1 MSKLISFALSFFSGD
16 KKLYIALGLSL
27 ILLGYFYLRLDST
40 KAKLEKSQ
48 SDLALALEINR
59 NNEAKLKELTQIH
72 KAELKAI
79 NEANT
84 QKNEVKESVQYV
96 KEYIYKSNENNI
108 TKLFNDVV
116 DRLWDANSTSSNQNR
131 NSKSYNSA
139 RVINTKPPWKAN
151 SKKWTRYFKCLF
163 YAFLQIQTVWNSDK
177 QNKGAK

>member
-40 KAKLEKSQ
+40 KAELEKSQ

-84 QKNEVKESVQYV
+84 QKNQVQERVQYV
-96 KEYIYKSNENNI
+96 KEYIYKSNENNL

-116 DRLWDANSTSSNQNR
+116 DRLWDDNCASSNQNR
-131 NSKSYNSA
+131 NSKSENTTRA
-139 RVINTKPPWKAN
+139 TNTKPH
-151 SKKWTRYFKCLF
+151 
-163 YAFLQIQTVWNSDK
+163 
-177 QNKGAK
+177 

>member
-48 SDLALALEINR
+48 SDLALVLEINR

-79 NEANT
+79 NEANN
-84 QKNEVKESVQYV
+84 QKNEVQKKVQYV

-131 NSKSYNSA
+131 NSKS
-139 RVINTKPPWKAN
+139 
-151 SKKWTRYFKCLF
+151 
-163 YAFLQIQTVWNSDK
+163 
-177 QNKGAK
+177 

>member
-1 MSKLISFALSFFSGD
+1 MINLLFGNA
-16 KKLYIALGLSL
+16 KLYIALVLMA
-27 ILLGYFYLRLDST
+27 ILAGYFYLRLDST

-79 NEANT
+79 NEANN
-84 QKNEVKESVQYV
+84 QKNQVQKKVQYV

-116 DRLWDANSTSSNQNR
+116 DRLWDANRASGNQNR
-131 NSKSYNSA
+131 NSKS
-139 RVINTKPPWKAN
+139 
-151 SKKWTRYFKCLF
+151 
-163 YAFLQIQTVWNSDK
+163 
-177 QNKGAK
+177 

>member
-16 KKLYIALGLSL
+16 KKLYITLGLSL

-79 NEANT
+79 NEANN
-84 QKNEVKESVQYV
+84 QKNEVQKKVQYV
-96 KEYIYKSNENNI
+96 KEYIYKSNENNL
-108 TKLFNDVV
+108 TKLFNNVV
-116 DRLWDANSTSSNQNR
+116 DRLWSSNTTSSDKNR
-131 NSKSYNSA
+131 NSKSENTTRATNS
-139 RVINTKPPWKAN
+139 KPP
-151 SKKWTRYFKCLF
+151 
-163 YAFLQIQTVWNSDK
+163 
-177 QNKGAK
+177 

>member
-1 MSKLISFALSFFSGD
+1 MINLLFGNA
-16 KKLYIALGLSL
+16 KLYIALVLMA
-27 ILLGYFYLRLDST
+27 ILAGYFYLRLYST

-79 NEANT
+79 NEANN
-84 QKNEVKESVQYV
+84 QKNEVQKKVQYV

-116 DRLWDANSTSSNQNR
+116 DRLWDANRASSNQNR
-131 NSKSYNSA
+131 NSKSENTTRATNS
-139 RVINTKPPWKAN
+139 KPP
-151 SKKWTRYFKCLF
+151 
-163 YAFLQIQTVWNSDK
+163 
-177 QNKGAK
+177 

>member
-1 MSKLISFALSFFSGD
+1 MINLLFGNA
-16 KKLYIALGLSL
+16 KLYIALVSMA
-27 ILLGYFYLRLDST
+27 ILAGYFYLRLDST

-79 NEANT
+79 NEANN
-84 QKNEVKESVQYV
+84 QKNEVQKKVQYV

-116 DRLWDANSTSSNQNR
+116 DRLWDANRASSNQNR
-131 NSKSYNSA
+131 NSKSENTA
-139 RVINTKPPWKAN
+139 RVINIKSPWKAKG
-151 SKKWTRYFKCLF
+151 KKWTRYFKCLF